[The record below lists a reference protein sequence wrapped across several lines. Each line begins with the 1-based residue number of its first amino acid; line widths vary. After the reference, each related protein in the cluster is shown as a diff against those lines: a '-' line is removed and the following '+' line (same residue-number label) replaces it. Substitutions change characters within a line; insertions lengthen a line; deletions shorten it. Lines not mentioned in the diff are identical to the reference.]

1 MMASMQ
7 KARKELNSRQL
18 RAISFK
24 LLSFGGAL
32 LALISN
38 WKIMYFLPCPNQAP
52 KDGKIKI
59 V

>member
-38 WKIMYFLPCPNQAP
+38 RKIMYFLPCPNQAP
-52 KDGKIKI
+52 KDGEK
-59 V
+59 